1 MKKTDSLACQAAS
14 KGNSKP
20 AGRMFLF
27 LQIIISLTVAV
38 ANGQSLKQTVRG
50 TVADVDSKEPLIGAV
65 LFFPALKMG
74 STTDENGTFK
84 ISDVPVGRYTMQCT
98 YLGYED
104 QTVAD
109 VIITSGKEVVLN
121 IYLAEKVNELNE
133 VVVTYDRKKD
143 NSVTNNDM
151 TVVSSRSF
159 NIEDTK
165 RYAGSL
171 GDPSRMAANFAGVSG
186 ANDARNDIIIR
197 GNAPSGLLWQLE
209 GLNIPNPNHFG
220 ALGSTG
226 GPVSMLNNNVLDK
239 SDFMTS
245 AFPAQYG
252 NALSGVFDLKM
263 RNGNNERLEVLGQ
276 IGFNGFELGLEGPFS
291 KNTKSS
297 YLINYRYSTLGVFQ
311 QIGID
316 FGTGAATPNYQ
327 DLNLKLNFKVRN
339 GNLSI
344 FGLGGTSDVSF
355 LGNETDT
362 SKLDFYGSRYTNTI
376 VRYKSGV
383 AGINYEVNLSP
394 KSISS
399 ITLGLS
405 GTDEYFHGDSIS
417 YTTLEEIP
425 AGNASFKT
433 QKYSLNY
440 TFTHK
445 LNAKNTWSAGITSD
459 LINADLFNEEIHNG
473 TEYITNVETNTFTM
487 LGQAFAQW
495 KHRFNDRLTFKGGMN
510 LLLLTLNNS
519 LALDPRI
526 GFTYRLTGNKS
537 ISLGYAVVSRMQAY
551 SLYTIRT
558 PQENGYTLTNENL
571 GFTRAHHLV
580 LGYDWLI
587 TEQLNLKAEA
597 YVQHLFNVP
606 VEQHSSSYS
615 ALNTGDGFAPDF
627 TDSLVNNGTGNNYG
641 LEITL
646 EKYFSKGYYLLSTVS
661 LFNSK
666 YKGSDDIV
674 RNTAFNQHYVIN
686 LLGGKEIVVGKKG
699 NALGLDVKFTTAGGK
714 YLTPIDEEASAISGS
729 EIRNEDLAYSEQQSA
744 YLRLDTKIYFR
755 ENYKGLSMEFSLDLQ
770 NLTNH
775 QNVFTQHYDP
785 YNNKIVTEYQQGF
798 FPVPT
803 FKMTF

>member
-1 MKKTDSLACQAAS
+1 MKKSHNLRSSINRAVKTLHLFRFALLLLMTIVTL
-14 KGNSKP
+14 P
-20 AGRMFLF
+20 AITIG
-27 LQIIISLTVAV
+27 QTLT
-38 ANGQSLKQTVRG
+38 QSVRG
-50 TVADVDSKEPLIGAV
+50 SIADVDSKEPLIGAV
-65 LFFPALKMG
+65 LRIPALNMG
-74 STTDENGTFK
+74 STTDENGNFK
-84 ISDVPVGRYTMQCT
+84 ITGVPVGRYDMFCS

-104 QTVAD
+104 QSVAD
-109 VIITSGKEVVLN
+109 VIITTGKEVVLN
-121 IYLAEKVNELNE
+121 IYLAEKVNELHE
-133 VVVTYDRKKD
+133 VVVTYNRAKD
-143 NSVTNNDM
+143 NTVTNNDM

-263 RNGNNERLEVLGQ
+263 RNGNNEHHEILGQ
-276 IGFNGFELGLEGPFS
+276 IGFNGFELGAEGPFS
-291 KNTKSS
+291 KNKKSS
-297 YLINYRYSTLGVFQ
+297 YLINYRYSTLGTFQ
-311 QIGID
+311 QLGID

-339 GNLSI
+339 GNVSL
-344 FGLGGTSDVSF
+344 FGLGGSSDVSF

-362 SKLDFYGSRYTNTI
+362 TALDFYGSRYTNTI
-376 VRYKSGV
+376 VRYKTGV
-383 AGINYEVNLSP
+383 AGISYEVNLSP
-394 KSISS
+394 KSVST
-399 ITLGLS
+399 ITMGIS

-417 YTTLEEIP
+417 NVTLEEIP

-433 QKYSLNY
+433 QKYSINY

-445 LNAKNTWSAGITSD
+445 LNAKNTWGAGITND
-459 LINADLFNEEIHNG
+459 VINADLFNEEIHYG
-473 TEYITNVETNTFTM
+473 TEYRTNIETNTTT
-487 LGQAFAQW
+487 LLSQGFAQW

-510 LLLLTLNNS
+510 ILLLTLNNS
-519 LALDPRI
+519 LAIDPRL
-526 GFTYRLTGNKS
+526 GFTYRLAGNKS
-537 ISLGYAVVSRMQAY
+537 VNIGYGLVSRMQPY
-551 SLYTIRT
+551 SLYTIQT
-558 PQENGYTLTNENL
+558 PYENGYRLTNENL
-571 GFTRAHHLV
+571 GFTKAHHLV

-587 TEQLNLKAEA
+587 AEHLHLKTEA

-606 VEQHSSSYS
+606 VEQQSSSYS
-615 ALNTGDGFAPDF
+615 AINTGDGFAPDF

-641 LEITL
+641 LEFTL
-646 EKYFSKGYYLLSTVS
+646 EKYFSQGYYMLGTLS
-661 LFNSK
+661 LFESK

-674 RNTAFNQHYVIN
+674 RNTAFNQHYVVN
-686 LLGGKEIVVGKKG
+686 LLGGKEITVGKKG
-699 NALGLDVKFTTAGGK
+699 NTLGLDIKFTTAGGK
-714 YLTPIDEEASAISGS
+714 YLTPIDEEASAFTGS
-729 EIRNEDLAYSEQQSA
+729 EVHNDALAYSEQQNP
-744 YLRLDTKIYFR
+744 YLRLDAKVYFR
-755 ENYKGLSMEFSLDLQ
+755 ENYKRLSMEFSLDLQ

-775 QNVFTQHYDP
+775 QNTFTQHYDP
-785 YNNKIVTEYQQGF
+785 YKNIVVTEYQQGF

>member
-1 MKKTDSLACQAAS
+1 MKKSANYHSSQ
-14 KGNSKP
+14 KP
-20 AGRMFLF
+20 ASTTSYLF
-27 LQIIISLTVAV
+27 QFALLLLMLIFNSPAITYSQTLY
-38 ANGQSLKQTVRG
+38 QSVRG
-50 TVADVDSKEPLIGAV
+50 TIADVDSKEPLIGAV
-65 LFFPALKMG
+65 LRIPGLNMG
-74 STTDENGTFK
+74 TTTDENGNFK
-84 ISDVPVGRYTMQCT
+84 ITGVPVGRYDMFCS

-104 QTVAD
+104 QAVTD

-121 IYLAEKVNELNE
+121 IFLAEKVNELKE
-133 VVVTYDRKKD
+133 VVVTYDREKD
-143 NSVTNNDM
+143 NTVTNNDM

-263 RNGNNERLEVLGQ
+263 RNGNNEHHEIIGQ
-276 IGFNGFELGLEGPFS
+276 IGFNGFELGAEGPFS
-291 KNTKSS
+291 KNKKSS
-297 YLINYRYSTLGVFQ
+297 YLINYRYSTLGAFQ
-311 QIGID
+311 QLGID

-339 GNLSI
+339 GNVSL
-344 FGLGGTSDVSF
+344 FGLGGSSDVSF

-362 SKLDFYGSRYTNTI
+362 TALDFYGSRYTNTI
-376 VRYKSGV
+376 VRYKTGV
-383 AGINYEVNLSP
+383 AGISYEVNLSP
-394 KSISS
+394 KSIST
-399 ITLGLS
+399 ITMGIT

-417 YTTLEEIP
+417 NVTLEEIP
-425 AGNASFKT
+425 SGNASFKT
-433 QKYSLNY
+433 QKYSLSYN
-440 TFTHK
+440 FTHK
-445 LNAKNTWSAGITSD
+445 LDAKNTWGAGITTD
-459 LINADLFNEEIHNG
+459 VINADLFNEEIHYG
-473 TEYITNVETNTFTM
+473 TEYITNIETNTTT
-487 LGQAFAQW
+487 LLSQAFGQW

-510 LLLLTLNNS
+510 ILLLTLNGS
-519 LALDPRI
+519 WATDPRL
-526 GFTYRLTGNKS
+526 GFTYRLAGNKS
-537 ISLGYAVVSRMQAY
+537 MSIGYGLVSRMQPY
-551 SLYTIRT
+551 SLYTIQT
-558 PQENGYTLTNENL
+558 PDENGYRLTNENL
-571 GFTRAHHLV
+571 GFTKAHHLV

-587 TEQLNLKAEA
+587 TEHLHLKAEA

-606 VEQHSSSYS
+606 VELQSSSYS
-615 ALNTGDGFAPDF
+615 AINTGDGFAPDF

-641 LEITL
+641 LELTL
-646 EKYFSKGYYLLSTVS
+646 EKYFSKGYYMLGTLS
-661 LFNSK
+661 LFESK
-666 YKGSDDIV
+666 YKGSDNVI
-674 RNTAFNQHYVIN
+674 RNTAFNQHYVVN
-686 LLGGKEIVVGKKG
+686 LLGGKEITVGKKG
-699 NALGLDVKFTTAGGK
+699 NALGLDIKFTTAGGK
-714 YLTPIDEEASAISGS
+714 YLTPIDVEASAITGS
-729 EIRNEDLAYSEQQSA
+729 EIHNEELAYSEQQNP
-744 YLRLDTKIYFR
+744 YLRLDAKIYFR
-755 ENYKGLSMEFSLDLQ
+755 ENYKGLSMEFSIDLQ

-775 QNVFTQHYDP
+775 QNVFAQHYDP
-785 YNNKIVTEYQQGF
+785 YNNEVVTEYQQGF